1 MLPIFSEYL
10 PEFVFKWC
18 VSCINF
24 NVNNVVING
33 SKIEAKSILSFSV
46 LPVHYFCLRMFQ
58 VFFYNVSFVY
68 LLAFAREFSQTRFW
82 LGIISHLKCI
92 GLFYIILSSP
102 KCLVICLTCTRS
114 FLLTIFGWINW
125 IMWLPW
131 VLRFSFNIVQRWT

>member
-1 MLPIFSEYL
+1 MLLNFSEYL
-10 PEFVFKWC
+10 PKFVFKWC

-24 NVNNVVING
+24 NIVVING
-33 SKIEAKSILSFSV
+33 SKIEAKSIFSFSI
-46 LPVHYFCLRMFQ
+46 LPVHYFCLRMYR
-58 VFFYNVSFVY
+58 VFLLRCLFCVSAGICKRI
-68 LLAFAREFSQTRFW
+68 LKTLFW